1 MKGPLCARTPGARKS
16 RQLIAPVGTP
26 RMRPNT
32 CPNTSSHSMGWT
44 ARVSNSTGSWRSL
57 RASASTTVS
66 VWLTKSTNGFALT
79 ETAGRTA
86 RSDSIPV
93 ASPFVDFAPGEM
105 NEHVLE
111 RRPAADHF
119 PERLRT
125 PDSRD
130 HAAVHDGNLVAQLFG
145 FLHVVGGHDDRRPLG
160 AAHVPDAVPYGMPGH
175 RMERKSTRLNSSH
188 VKISYAV
195 FCLKK

>member
-1 MKGPLCARTPGARKS
+1 
-16 RQLIAPVGTP
+16 
-26 RMRPNT
+26 MRPNT

-44 ARVSNSTGSWRSL
+44 ARVSNSRGSCRSL

-66 VWLTKSTNGFALT
+66 VWLTKSTNAFALT

-93 ASPFVDFAPGEM
+93 ASPIVDFAPGEM
-105 NEHVLE
+105 DEHVLE

-130 HAAVHDGNLVAQLFG
+130 HATVHDGYLVAQLFG
-145 FLHVVGGHDDRRPLG
+145 FLHVVGGHHDRRTLG
-160 AAHVPDAVPYGMPGH
+160 AAHVPDVLPYGMPGH
-175 RMERKSTRLNSSH
+175 RIDRKSTRLNSSH

>member
-1 MKGPLCARTPGARKS
+1 
-16 RQLIAPVGTP
+16 
-26 RMRPNT
+26 MRPNT

-105 NEHVLE
+105 DEHVLE

-119 PERLRT
+119 PDRLRT
-125 PDSRD
+125 PHSRH
-130 HAAVHDGNLVAQLFG
+130 HAAVHDGDLVAQLFG
-145 FLHVVGGHDDRRPLG
+145 FLHVVGGHDDRRTLG
-160 AAHVPDAVPYGMPGH
+160 PAHVPDVLPYGMPGH
-175 RMERKSTRLNSSH
+175 RIQRDRRVVQETHR
-188 VKISYAV
+188 
-195 FCLKK
+195 CE

>member
-1 MKGPLCARTPGARKS
+1 
-16 RQLIAPVGTP
+16 
-26 RMRPNT
+26 MRPNT

-44 ARVSNSTGSWRSL
+44 ARVSNSRGSWRNL

-93 ASPFVDFAPGEM
+93 ASTFVDFAPGEM

-111 RRPAADHF
+111 RRSAAYHF
-119 PERLRT
+119 SERLRT
-125 PDSRD
+125 ADSRS

-145 FLHVVGGHDDRRPLG
+145 FLD
-160 AAHVPDAVPYGMPGH
+160 
-175 RMERKSTRLNSSH
+175 RKS
-188 VKISYAV
+188 V
-195 FCLKK
+195 